1 MKLFRNFLIFDIEIN
16 SLKIKLKL
24 KNIKNIFIFNYLIFK
39 ILIITALKLIKR
51 F

>member
-24 KNIKNIFIFNYLIFK
+24 KILKTYLYLTI
-39 ILIITALKLIKR
+39 
-51 F
+51 